1 MNVALI
7 TTMGTK
13 ASTLRTAVAAQMNQI
28 RVSNYMRFPAFGSRR
43 YWGLV
48 LFPEHAQVEGILNR
62 LEVPASPVTAHS
74 KQTQLPPRSLAT
86 LT

>member
-1 MNVALI
+1 MNVAAI

-28 RVSNYMRFPAFGSRR
+28 RLFNYMRWPALGSRR

-62 LEVPASPVTAHS
+62 LEVPVSLVHGTLKINASCRRTL
-74 KQTQLPPRSLAT
+74 LPC
-86 LT
+86 